1 MIFFVLQEKTA
12 VFLDGQE
19 MAQRSGPRNSST
31 QARWRKSN
39 NTVQFLYY
47 VYFIL
52 KNLKIQ
58 RILVIC
64 GFWDLK
70 PIEAI
75 GYFQKKREK
84 DSKII
89 GTETDD
95 EKLRVQ

>member
-1 MIFFVLQEKTA
+1 MILA
-12 VFLDGQE
+12 L
-19 MAQRSGPRNSST
+19 R
-31 QARWRKSN
+31 
-39 NTVQFLYY
+39 
-47 VYFIL
+47 
-52 KNLKIQ
+52 
-58 RILVIC
+58 

-95 EKLRVQ
+95 KK